1 MIENTHTMFRDL
13 SVERGGGK
21 DWRIGSLES
30 FGGKGEIKIHCILRD
45 FSVNVDL
52 PPLSCFFRLAGK
64 RRTSSGLDEVSS
76 SAPPFFPRCLEE
88 ENRRTLS
95 SYFEQIVYQKF
106 QKTTKKKPDLDPNL
120 LKRSSWPLP
129 DGNECR

>member
-52 PPLSCFFRLAGK
+52 PPLSCFFAWPENGELVRGWMKYRLMHPLFSLG
-64 RRTSSGLDEVSS
+64 V
-76 SAPPFFPRCLEE
+76 
-88 ENRRTLS
+88 
-95 SYFEQIVYQKF
+95 
-106 QKTTKKKPDLDPNL
+106 
-120 LKRSSWPLP
+120 LKRKTGGHYLP
-129 DGNECR
+129 ILSK